1 MTGDKELNATLDAI
15 DRGIIDFQDGIPEI
29 QRRIYER
36 LILLQKELQ
45 IQGGTITNSAKNI
58 RLLSRIKADLYDI
71 IFDDTDYMET
81 VTQFSQLYS
90 KVDQLNAAY
99 FKAFEKKFRPSKI
112 VPEIRKQSV
121 SLVLE
126 NLTEAGLEANLINPV
141 REIIN
146 TYVTTGGS
154 YAKLAT
160 ELQNYITGYDS
171 DAGRVEGQL
180 QKFTRQI
187 TTDAINQYSATV
199 NEVMTQDLGW
209 EWYRYQGSNVRDT
222 RTFCEA
228 LKKKKYFH
236 RSELNKI
243 IKGDFEEFRALKGKI
258 YDKTGLPQG
267 MYDDTN
273 TSNFLQYRGGY
284 NCGHQAYPI
293 PTALVPASVR
303 AALK

>member
-1 MTGDKELNATLDAI
+1 MTGDNELNATLDAI
-15 DRGIIDFQDGIPEI
+15 DKGIIDFQDGIPEI

-71 IFDDTDYMET
+71 IFDDTDYMES
-81 VTQFSQLYS
+81 VTQFSQLYG

-99 FKAFEKKFRPSKI
+99 FKALEKKFKPSKI

>member
-1 MTGDKELNATLDAI
+1 MTGDTELNATLDAI

-71 IFDDTDYMET
+71 IFDDTDYMES
-81 VTQFSQLYS
+81 VTQFSQLYG

-99 FKAFEKKFRPSKI
+99 FKALEKKFKPSKI

>member
-81 VTQFSQLYS
+81 VTQFSQLYG

-99 FKAFEKKFRPSKI
+99 FKALEKKFKPSKI

>member
-15 DRGIIDFQDGIPEI
+15 DKGIIDFQDGIPEI

-71 IFDDTDYMET
+71 IFDDTDYMES
-81 VTQFSQLYS
+81 VTQFSQLYG

-99 FKAFEKKFRPSKI
+99 FKALEKKFKPSKI

-209 EWYRYQGSNVRDT
+209 E
-222 RTFCEA
+222 
-228 LKKKKYFH
+228 
-236 RSELNKI
+236 
-243 IKGDFEEFRALKGKI
+243 
-258 YDKTGLPQG
+258 
-267 MYDDTN
+267 
-273 TSNFLQYRGGY
+273 
-284 NCGHQAYPI
+284 
-293 PTALVPASVR
+293 
-303 AALK
+303 

>member
-15 DRGIIDFQDGIPEI
+15 DKGVIDFQDGIPEI

-36 LILLQKELQ
+36 LILFQKELQ

-58 RLLSRIKADLYDI
+58 RLLSRIKSDLYDI
-71 IFDDTDYMET
+71 ILDDTDYLES
-81 VTQFSQLYS
+81 VKSFAGLYEKIDS
-90 KVDQLNAAY
+90 LNSAY
-99 FKAFEKKFRPSKI
+99 FKALEKKFKPPTI
-112 VPEIRKQSV
+112 VKEIRKQSV

-180 QKFTRQI
+180 QKYTRQI

-199 NEVMTQDLGW
+199 NDVMTQDLGW

-236 RSELNKI
+236 RSELNRI
-243 IKGDFEEFRALKGKI
+243 IKGDFDEFRQLKGKI

-273 TSNFLQYRGGY
+273 TSNFMQYRGGY

>member
-71 IFDDTDYMET
+71 IFDDTDYIES
-81 VTQFSQLYS
+81 VTQFSQLYG

-99 FKAFEKKFRPSKI
+99 FKALEKKFKPSKI

>member
-15 DRGIIDFQDGIPEI
+15 DKGIIDFQDGIPEI

-71 IFDDTDYMET
+71 IFDDTDYMES
-81 VTQFSQLYS
+81 VTQFSQLYG

-99 FKAFEKKFRPSKI
+99 FKALEKKFKPSKI

-171 DAGRVEGQL
+171 DAGRVEGQV

>member
-1 MTGDKELNATLDAI
+1 
-15 DRGIIDFQDGIPEI
+15 
-29 QRRIYER
+29 
-36 LILLQKELQ
+36 
-45 IQGGTITNSAKNI
+45 
-58 RLLSRIKADLYDI
+58 
-71 IFDDTDYMET
+71 MET
-81 VTQFSQLYS
+81 VTQFSQLYG

-99 FKAFEKKFRPSKI
+99 FKALEKKFKPSKI

>member
-71 IFDDTDYMET
+71 IFDDTDYMES
-81 VTQFSQLYS
+81 VTQFSQLYG

-99 FKAFEKKFRPSKI
+99 FKALEKKFKPSKI

>member
-15 DRGIIDFQDGIPEI
+15 DKGIIDFQDGIPEI

-71 IFDDTDYMET
+71 IFDDTDYMES
-81 VTQFSQLYS
+81 VTQFSQLYG

-99 FKAFEKKFRPSKI
+99 FKALEKKFKPSKI

>member
-15 DRGIIDFQDGIPEI
+15 DKGIIDFQDGIPEI

-71 IFDDTDYMET
+71 IFDDTDYMEA
-81 VTQFSQLYS
+81 VTQFSQLYG

-99 FKAFEKKFRPSKI
+99 FKALEKKFKPSKI

>member
-15 DRGIIDFQDGIPEI
+15 DKGIIDFQDGIPEI

-71 IFDDTDYMET
+71 IFDDTDYMES
-81 VTQFSQLYS
+81 VTQFSQLYG

-99 FKAFEKKFRPSKI
+99 FKALEKKFKPSKI

-187 TTDAINQYSATV
+187 TTDAIN
-199 NEVMTQDLGW
+199 
-209 EWYRYQGSNVRDT
+209 
-222 RTFCEA
+222 
-228 LKKKKYFH
+228 
-236 RSELNKI
+236 
-243 IKGDFEEFRALKGKI
+243 
-258 YDKTGLPQG
+258 
-267 MYDDTN
+267 
-273 TSNFLQYRGGY
+273 
-284 NCGHQAYPI
+284 
-293 PTALVPASVR
+293 
-303 AALK
+303 

>member
-71 IFDDTDYMET
+71 IFDDTDYMES
-81 VTQFSQLYS
+81 VTQFSQLYG

-99 FKAFEKKFRPSKI
+99 FKALEKKFKPSKI

-171 DAGRVEGQL
+171 NAGRVEGQL